1 MKKIFALILSALLFA
16 ALAVGASA
24 TVVTPDEGYTI
35 WPLLCNENVKFI
47 AFDADGN
54 EDEIEVP
61 DPLEITNG
69 MVVGDNGELQLWFP
83 LGANHL
89 SEFKLLEKFSA
100 MLSQGVAH
108 LDNMYTEITFK
119 GTAIKL
125 GTCYRNIAAELGTS
139 NAAKVTIDGTEYPCI
154 EGALVPEQA
163 NDTTV
168 TIFFEASGLEDKE
181 HTVRVYNAEKNFNG
195 TRLNFDFYEIIGTDP
210 VTEGGYG
217 KTEESTE
224 PPATEPKNTENPN
237 DGTTS
242 GKKDEPVSSAA
253 GTEKPGTEK
262 PADDNKDGFPIWIPI
277 VAVVVVAAVVV
288 VVVLAKKK
296 KK

>member
-16 ALAVGASA
+16 ALAVGAGA
-24 TVVTPDEGYTI
+24 AVVTPDEGYTA

-54 EDEIEVP
+54 EEEIEVP

-69 MVVGDNGELQLWFP
+69 MTVGDNGELQLWFP

-100 MLSQGVAH
+100 LLSQGVAY

-125 GTCYRNIAAELGTS
+125 GTCYRNMAAELGTANS
-139 NAAKVTIDGTEYPCI
+139 AKVTIDGTEYPCI
-154 EGALVPEQA
+154 EGALVPGQA

-168 TIFFEASGLEDKE
+168 TIFFEASGLEDK
-181 HTVRVYNAEKNFNG
+181 
-195 TRLNFDFYEIIGTDP
+195 
-210 VTEGGYG
+210 
-217 KTEESTE
+217 
-224 PPATEPKNTENPN
+224 
-237 DGTTS
+237 
-242 GKKDEPVSSAA
+242 
-253 GTEKPGTEK
+253 
-262 PADDNKDGFPIWIPI
+262 
-277 VAVVVVAAVVV
+277 
-288 VVVLAKKK
+288 
-296 KK
+296 